1 MNPQYGKLSFKKRI
15 NKINQK
21 QRPNSSCVIR
31 SVNYSIS
38 STFGGEGGRK
48 KSINNSKLVQ
58 LNNSCMYNN
67 TFLLPSK
74 NNSINISESYIST
87 KNIKNKDKNAL
98 YEESIKLKTKIN
110 KLKKELDLA
119 KSNNH
124 KKDEEIKKREKA
136 IEIAKNKLKENNSF
150 GNLKEENIIIKLK
163 DNYQIL
169 KSRIKKQVEEN
180 NKLQNEIKQL
190 NINDL
195 EKENNNNLFLLK
207 DKIDEYNVN
216 LQFNLDFNNELNL
229 CYFDKKEFINNHT
242 YIEKMQKIID
252 EKSKKIKSM
261 KENLQTMKDKLNQ
274 IEENRKR
281 IISYNDSIKKQNER
295 LLIDKKKREDFILKK
310 PIILGK
316 INEYETKAK
325 NFEDKNKNNEIEI
338 EKLDIER
345 KKLTKQIKDSEIS
358 KPIDYDKLVCIEKN
372 PKENINQKILLLES
386 LIKESKDRQNE
397 FIEIFA
403 YYDDYVRQKENYELI
418 NNEAKL
424 IEEKN
429 NFNNNNN
436 NQNSNDNLEFSPVN
450 AFDSKKS
457 GKDDEFNEN
466 NEEDISAPFL
476 PSSIDSNKNNLKLKE
491 ENKEKNKNI
500 IKKYEEDNE
509 NKEKEDIKNS
519 KDLKE
524 NKKSS
529 RDQNINEIK
538 DKKEKQK
545 FDIYQENDET
555 PVVNKSLEIKEKK
568 NQKENKENIENQ
580 ENDNSIKE
588 NPEIKENKKKEE
600 INENQEIKEDN
611 KIDDNKETNKEK
623 EKEKEI
629 NENNIKDNENK
640 EINNKKEITDEI
652 KDISIDNKDIRKSE
666 DEDIE
671 KENENESIKE
681 SVNPI
686 INSNNLIEKDKT
698 DNKKKNEKKL
708 KNFKLI
714 LSIMFIVK
722 KVPTLKVEKILLN
735 YNTSPNDNNN
745 IINDD
750 LKNNMLNISKDILNL
765 IDDNNENDIKTLK
778 KIMTYLLEEKY
789 QNNKELFFKNIVN
802 DLISKNKLTFGENED
817 EENQLLGKIVHEYSV
832 KSKIIIE
839 KMKKDG
845 KKYISYKNIKKILKE
860 EQLYIKNNKEK
871 TELFKF
877 FIYVLKKNI
886 SLSDENISIFDFIS
900 EDIMN
905 FFNGIYDIVND
916 KKNEENNANEEGG
929 LTITDEEFRKI
940 INKFINDFNTFLNE
954 KNLVLNAFLGEDNI
968 NIMIKDEKEIEVIN
982 VYKFVDILNQK
993 GFQLNDNFIISCIFA
1008 KYQIDEN
1015 LEDIDLTS
1023 LENDLKLIRNK
1034 NVLIL

>member
-1 MNPQYGKLSFKKRI
+1 MNPQYGKISFKKRI

-38 STFGGEGGRK
+38 STFGGDGGRK
-48 KSINNSKLVQ
+48 KSINNSKLFQ

-67 TFLLPSK
+67 TFLLPSN

-87 KNIKNKDKNAL
+87 KNIKKKDKDAL

-124 KKDEEIKKREKA
+124 KKEEEIKKRERA

-150 GNLKEENIIIKLK
+150 GNLKEENIVIKLK

-180 NKLQNEIKQL
+180 SKLQNEIKQL

-195 EKENNNNLFLLK
+195 EKENNNNLFSLK

-252 EKSKKIKSM
+252 EKTKKIKSM
-261 KENLQTMKDKLNQ
+261 KENLQMMKNKLNQ
-274 IEENRKR
+274 IEENRKP
-281 IISYNDSIKKQNER
+281 IISYNESIKKQNER

-316 INEYETKAK
+316 ISEYETKAK

-338 EKLDIER
+338 EKFDKER
-345 KKLTKQIKDSEIS
+345 KKLTKQIKDSELS
-358 KPIDYDKLVCIEKN
+358 KPIDYDKLICIEKN

-403 YYDDYVRQKENYELI
+403 YYDDYIRQRENYELI

-429 NFNNNNN
+429 NYNN
-436 NQNSNDNLEFSPVN
+436 NQNSNDNLEFSPTN
-450 AFDSKKS
+450 NFDSKKS
-457 GKDDEFNEN
+457 RKDDEYNDNNN
-466 NEEDISAPFL
+466 NEEDISVPFL
-476 PSSIDSNKNNLKLKE
+476 PSSIDSNKNNLKFKI
-491 ENKEKNKNI
+491 KNK
-500 IKKYEEDNE
+500 KFEEDNDIKEKDNKNKINIDNKDFNE
-509 NKEKEDIKNS
+509 NKINI
-519 KDLKE
+519 E
-524 NKKSS
+524 N
-529 RDQNINEIK
+529 QNINEYK

-545 FDIYQENDET
+545 FNIYQENDESQI
-555 PVVNKSLEIKEKK
+555 VNKSLEINIKKDQKEK
-568 NQKENKENIENQ
+568 NQNKENKENIENQ
-580 ENDNSIKE
+580 ENKVIKNSSNE
-588 NPEIKENKKKEE
+588 NQDIKENKKNEE
-600 INENQEIKEDN
+600 INKDKEKKEDN
-611 KIDDNKETNKEK
+611 KIDINNESNQ
-623 EKEKEI
+623 EKEI

-640 EINNKKEITDEI
+640 EINKEKEISDEN
-652 KDISIDNKDIRKSE
+652 KEISIENKDIKKTE
-666 DEDIE
+666 DEDKE
-671 KENENESIKE
+671 KEKDNENENESMKE
-681 SVNPI
+681 SVNPN
-686 INSNNLIEKDKT
+686 INNNNLLEKEKT

-714 LSIMFIVK
+714 LSIMLVVK
-722 KVPTLKVEKILLN
+722 KIPSVNVEKILLN
-735 YNTSPNDNNN
+735 YNSIPNDNNN
-745 IINDD
+745 MINDD
-750 LKNNMLNISKDILNL
+750 IKNIILNISKDILNL
-765 IDDNNENDIKTLK
+765 IDDNNENDIKALK
-778 KIMTYLLEEKY
+778 KILTYLLEEKY
-789 QNNKELFFKNIVN
+789 QNNKETFFKNLVN

-817 EENQLLGKIVHEYSV
+817 EENQLLGKIIQEYSV
-832 KSKIIIE
+832 KSKIILE
-839 KMKKDG
+839 KIKKEG
-845 KKYISYKNIKKILKE
+845 KKYITYKNLKKYLKE

-871 TELFKF
+871 IELFKF

-886 SLSDENISIFDFIS
+886 SLSDENISLFDFVS
-900 EDIMN
+900 EDIIN
-905 FFNGIYDIVND
+905 FLNGILEIMND
-916 KKNEENNANEEGG
+916 KKNDEDGG

-954 KNLVLNAFLGEDNI
+954 KNLLLNVFLGEENI
-968 NIMIKDEKEIEVIN
+968 NIMIKNEKEIEVIN
-982 VYKFVDILNQK
+982 IYKFVEILNQK

-1015 LEDIDLTS
+1015 LEDIDISL

-1034 NVLIL
+1034 DVLIF